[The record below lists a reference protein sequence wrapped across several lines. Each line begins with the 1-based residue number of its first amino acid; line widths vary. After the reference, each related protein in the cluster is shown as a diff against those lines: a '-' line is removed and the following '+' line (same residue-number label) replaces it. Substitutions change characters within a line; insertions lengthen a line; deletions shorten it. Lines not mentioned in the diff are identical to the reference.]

1 MQVVCGGSG
10 GNPLR
15 DSEGDTDDQCGQP
28 SVLQALHAVEDDEQD
43 ERNEHC
49 QERSLVTNDGCDNVW
64 VLAADFTCGGNRDSN
79 RAECHGC
86 GVSEQNGDSSLE
98 GLDAQCQNHGCGN
111 CNGSAEASQCLEQTT
126 EAECDEDSLD
136 AQVAAAE
143 AVKHAAQVFES
154 TGENGDLVEPDGA
167 QNHPADDQAV
177 DGAADGA
184 QAAEICGHVEAE
196 DCHED
201 GCYQG
206 HDCGP
211 VGACLD
217 AQQHD
222 KEGEEGD
229 RCDERA

>member
-1 MQVVCGGSG
+1 M
-10 GNPLR
+10 
-15 DSEGDTDDQCGQP
+15 
-28 SVLQALHAVEDDEQD
+28 
-43 ERNEHC
+43 
-49 QERSLVTNDGCDNVW
+49 W

-143 AVKHAAQVFES
+143 AVEDAAQIFKAA
-154 TGENGDLVEPDGA
+154 GKDGDLVEPDCTED
-167 QNHPADDQAV
+167 NPADDQAV
-177 DGAADGA
+177 DATADGA
-184 QAAEICGHVEAE
+184 QAGEVSGHVEAQR
-196 DCHED
+196 CYED